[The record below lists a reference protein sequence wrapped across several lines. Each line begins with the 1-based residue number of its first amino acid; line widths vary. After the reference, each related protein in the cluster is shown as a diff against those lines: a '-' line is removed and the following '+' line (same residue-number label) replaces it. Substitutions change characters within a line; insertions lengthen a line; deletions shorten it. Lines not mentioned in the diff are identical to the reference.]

1 MFKFMK
7 KGISIGL
14 IISVALS
21 LSACN
26 KPKTEEVATN
36 GVSSNETRK
45 LTKEQ
50 WSEDIDYLKE
60 TLEKNHKNLYH
71 KITKENLEKQC
82 NDLKKELNKLT
93 DLQVKLRLK
102 EIVASIGDAHTT
114 LSIGTDESI
123 AVYPICVSWFGEELK
138 IDATDEEHK
147 DIIGKTLIA
156 IDNTPINE
164 VMAKMNK
171 MVSHE
176 NQQWLKVLNISY
188 LNRPQ
193 ILEAL
198 KIIKGNEAKFTVKDA
213 KGIESTITLTA
224 KELEEK
230 DLITVQDSYTEKPVS
245 SQYDEND
252 PNWQLYWYK
261 YIPEDKILYFQYN
274 QCIDRQ
280 IAKEYG
286 EKNYEQ
292 LPNFHEF
299 TDGLIKEL
307 KEKEV
312 DKFVIDLRNN
322 AGGNSRLMDD
332 FITQLNDVKKL
343 RDKGKVFVI
352 TGRQTFSSGVIACN
366 SLNKSTNAI
375 FFGEPT
381 GGNVNGYGYMHMFTL
396 PNSKLEAY
404 YSTDYFD
411 LDPSYKDSF
420 VPDVIVEQSFDN
432 YLKGIDDVYEAVKA
446 YGKE

>member
-7 KGISIGL
+7 KGVSIGL

-36 GVSSNETRK
+36 RVGSNETRK

-71 KITKENLEKQC
+71 KITKEDLEKQC

-114 LSIGTDESI
+114 LNIGSDENI
-123 AVYPICVSWFGEELK
+123 VFYPIYVKWFGEELK

-171 MVSHE
+171 MVPHE

-198 KIIKGNEAKFTVKDA
+198 KITKGNEAKFTVKDA
-213 KGIESTITLTA
+213 KGIENTITLTA

-252 PNWQLYWYK
+252 PNWQFYWYK
-261 YIPEDKILYFQYN
+261 YIPEDKIMYFQYN
-274 QCIDRQ
+274 QCLDKGTAK
-280 IAKEYG
+280 IAG
-286 EKNYEQ
+286 FDDYERY
-292 LPNFHEF
+292 PIFKDTANE
-299 TDGLIKEL
+299 LIKEL
-307 KEKEV
+307 NEKEV
-312 DKFVIDLRNN
+312 DKFVIDLRYN
-322 AGGNSRLMDD
+322 AGGSSTLMDD
-332 FITQLNDVKKL
+332 FVTQLYDVKKL
-343 RDKGKVFVI
+343 RDKGKIFVI
-352 TGRQTFSSGVIACN
+352 TGRQTFSAGVMACN

-381 GGNVNGYGYMHMFTL
+381 GGNVNSYGNMKMFTL
-396 PNSKLEAY
+396 LNSKLQPS
-404 YSTDYFD
+404 YSIDYFD
-411 LDPSYKDSF
+411 LDPSYKESF

-432 YLKGIDDVYEAVKA
+432 YLKGIDDVYEAVKT